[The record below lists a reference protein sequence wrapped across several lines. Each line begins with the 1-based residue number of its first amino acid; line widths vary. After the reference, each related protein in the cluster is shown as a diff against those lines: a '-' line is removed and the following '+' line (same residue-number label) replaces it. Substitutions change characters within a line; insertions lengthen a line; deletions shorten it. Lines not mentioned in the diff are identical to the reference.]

1 MFCFQY
7 YLDEIALLIILG
19 SDFRACSH
27 SLEHRGGRHDD
38 HDVSR
43 EMNNVTQTVS
53 QSQVA
58 TKQYECNM
66 NNISHLLS
74 CQTLLRHYRLKYVF
88 NKVNKI
94 SEDMSVLVFYQF

>member
-19 SDFRACSH
+19 SDFRARSH

-43 EMNNVTQTVS
+43 EMNNVTQTLS
-53 QSQVA
+53 QS
-58 TKQYECNM
+58 KQFSAKEYECNM
-66 NNISHLLS
+66 KNISHLLS
-74 CQTLLRHYRLKYVF
+74 YQTSLRHYRFKYLF
-88 NKVNKI
+88 NKAN
-94 SEDMSVLVFYQF
+94 